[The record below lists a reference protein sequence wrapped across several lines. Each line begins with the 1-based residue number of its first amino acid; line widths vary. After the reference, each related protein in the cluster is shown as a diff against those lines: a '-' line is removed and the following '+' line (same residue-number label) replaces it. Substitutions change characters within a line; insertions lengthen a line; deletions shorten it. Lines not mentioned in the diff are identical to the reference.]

1 MTPGRL
7 EGGTTGQYR
16 QEGSRW
22 RLVDHQVQQF
32 QGCWVSPVQV
42 FQDKEHW
49 LMFGKF
55 QEDGDES
62 FQRFLP
68 LTLW

>member
-1 MTPGRL
+1 M
-7 EGGTTGQYR
+7 
-16 QEGSRW
+16 
-22 RLVDHQVQQF
+22 
-32 QGCWVSPVQV
+32 QV

-55 QEDGDES
+55 QEDGDED

-68 LTLW
+68 LTLG